1 MSDDNK
7 KGFKRDL
14 LNNRENSDGESI
26 YGKFRSRI
34 LENEDKKIFDKVQE
48 GAESG
53 YVFDSADDTIGGE
66 YVQKLDKKVIVM
78 YVVIS
83 TIVLTTIIIFIYSMM
98 PKAEDKFNKYKSLVA
113 ELEKLNVKKSEKVE
127 EIEKI
132 VSELRK
138 NEDYEG
144 IEIDPSEDK
153 FLTDESIQY
162 LSEQALKESN
172 TGIKSQI
179 NTIIKSDQELKE
191 LQQEILSKNKGLEPP
206 VVMTKTRGHETIAF
220 NFLTKKK
227 GLDAVQAAEVIESV
241 NIFDYTYEGLYV
253 WNFYENGFYGSFITK
268 GEADKSPNEIKKLAQ
283 AAFQER
289 ILDLEREKTTLR
301 NITKQLETDLKTS
314 QAKVEE
320 LMSERNKLSE
330 LDNKNKQLK
339 EEVIKKEEQ
348 ISELNSL
355 RYKLLSYGF
364 AIERG
369 IISDTVWDGVKA
381 ENLSGLDY
389 SSRIDFAVTDNLI
402 IRPKQF
408 SLSAFKEVYVLP
420 KSLVTSGDIKILK
433 KDQICKIEF
442 VNKAGLVKKQIVIIA
457 K

>member
-26 YGKFRSRI
+26 YGKFRSKI
-34 LENEDKKIFDKVQE
+34 LQDEDKKIFDKVQQ

-53 YVFDSADDTIGGE
+53 YTFDSADDTIGGE
-66 YVQKLDKKVIVM
+66 YVKKLDKKIIVM
-78 YVVIS
+78 YVIIS
-83 TIVLTTIIIFIYSMM
+83 TIVLTSIIIFIYSMM

-113 ELEKLNVKKSEKVE
+113 ELEKLNVKKSEKVL

-132 VSELRK
+132 VEELRK
-138 NEDYEG
+138 NENYEG
-144 IEIDPSEDK
+144 IEIDPADDK

-162 LSEQALKESN
+162 LSEQAKKESD

-179 NTIIKSDQELKE
+179 NTIIKSDQELKQ

-206 VVMTKTRGHETIAF
+206 VVMTKTRGHEAIAM

-227 GLDAVQAAEVIESV
+227 GLDQMQAKEVVESV

-289 ILDLEREKTTLR
+289 MLDLEREKTTLR

-320 LMSERNKLSE
+320 LLSERNKISE

-339 EEVIKKEEQ
+339 EEVIKKEEM

-355 RYKLLSYGF
+355 KYKLLSYSF

-369 IISDTVWDGVKA
+369 IITDSAWDGVKTA
-381 ENLSGLDY
+381 NLSGMDY

-408 SLSAFKEVYVLP
+408 SLNSFTEVYVFP
-420 KSLVTSGDIKILK
+420 KSHVTSGDIRILK

-442 VNKAGLVKKQIVIIA
+442 VNRANLVKKQILIIA